1 MENNKDN
8 NNEDKNKKKT
18 GKESLDKFIKYS
30 TLAFEMTIMIGL
42 ATWAGVALDKHF
54 DNSTPGFTIGLS
66 LFSIFGSLYLVIKR
80 VLNDK

>member
-30 TLAFEMTIMIGL
+30 TLAFEMAIMIGL
-42 ATWAGVALDKHF
+42 GTWAGVALDKHF
-54 DNSTPGFTIGLS
+54 DNSTHWIHYRFVS
-66 LFSIFGSLYLVIKR
+66 FSILDPCIL
-80 VLNDK
+80 L